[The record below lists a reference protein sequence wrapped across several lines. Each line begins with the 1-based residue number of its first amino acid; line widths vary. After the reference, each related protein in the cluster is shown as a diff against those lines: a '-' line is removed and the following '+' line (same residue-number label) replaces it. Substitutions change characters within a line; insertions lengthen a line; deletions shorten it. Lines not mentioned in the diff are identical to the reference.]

1 MFERRPRFAASLECL
16 VSALSAVFALGTAR
30 ISAIIPPFF
39 MQTLFSSFRRFCFSA
54 AFLATLATA
63 WLGFAAED
71 PFAAGVRPTNPLS
84 PEEQQRT
91 FHLPPGFE
99 IELVASEPK
108 IAKPMNLAFD
118 ARGRL
123 WMTDSYEYPFAAPL
137 DRPGRDSIKVIE
149 DADGD
154 GRYDTVSTFADGL
167 NIPIGLYP
175 YKNGVV
181 AWSIPN
187 IWHFEDTNDDGK
199 ADRRTKLYGPL
210 GYEHDTHGM
219 HSSFTRGFDGWL
231 YITHGFNNYT
241 TVRGR
246 DGSEISMHSGNT
258 YRVRLDGSRAE
269 HFTFGQVNPFGMAQD
284 PLGDLYTSD
293 CHSMPAYLL
302 IRDAYYPSF
311 GKPHDGLGFCPK
323 IMEHNHGSTALDG
336 IVHYSGN
343 QWPAE
348 FRDNIFIGNVM
359 TSRVNRDAL
368 LETGAGKRAVKKEDF
383 IRSDDPWFRPV
394 HMQFGPD
401 GSLYIADFY
410 NRIIGHYEVS
420 LQHPG
425 RDRHR
430 GRIWKVS
437 FAGIPG
443 QSPQS
448 PKPFDLTKLSISG
461 LHEELKSGT
470 ITRRQLA
477 MNYLIDEVG
486 AASLTRAQSIVA
498 GSEPSTWQQR
508 AHALWIL
515 HRLDGLDPKTLL
527 AAASDFSREVRIHAM
542 KILAETHPWSN
553 AHCEIGLAGL
563 KDVDFHVRRA
573 AADALSQHP
582 DARHVESLLSALA
595 EVADSDPFLKHALRI
610 ALRNQLRESTVFD
623 AIRKASLT
631 SRDADA
637 VADVLIS
644 IQTQKAANFLLDYL
658 SSRRPTAATVRQFAG
673 HIARHASAADLDR
686 LPPIIETIFA
696 KDLDQQLAV
705 FEALDAGRRQ
715 RGAAFSA
722 AIKNWIVQLAGRLMH
737 RVEQS
742 RDPWIHRPIPGM
754 PPTKVPWILQQ
765 RRSADGDEQSAFLSS
780 LSPGGE
786 SFTGIL
792 SSQPFSLPAKLSFFL
807 AGHDGHPDKPAQNR
821 NHIRL
826 RLVDDNRIIA
836 SANPPRNDTA
846 QQVTWN
852 LAPFRNQQAYFEII
866 DGNDGGGWAWLAF
879 GRLWPDLVALPDLS
893 PQNRSLLLVSASK
906 MLADSPQSAPYAK
919 ALSAIRNPKNP
930 PTARSQMAV
939 ELCRSRSNPFSTAL
953 AKRIAD
959 SALAENQRQNI
970 GRQLFAPNPES
981 SLRSLA
987 RDLLSELPLRSQR
1000 SFIQDLGVNQKGA
1013 KFVLQLAEEETIPAT
1028 LLQNG
1033 KIQEQIRNHGQ
1044 PLSKR
1049 LQALIQN
1056 LPATHSN
1063 RNKAIQQISRNL
1075 GGKNGNQ
1082 EEGRRLFN
1090 QACQI
1095 CHQLAGQGALI
1106 GPQLDGVGNRGLER
1120 LLEDILAPNRNLD
1133 KAFHTHTLT
1142 LSNGDALTG
1151 LHQRDD
1157 GVLAI
1162 FVNAAGQEFSIPK
1175 QSIIRQQPNPKSI
1188 MPDNFIEIL
1197 SEDQIA
1203 NLTAF
1208 LLSPANRTQSSNK
1221 KNTSPKSSDKLSE
1234 TQ

>member
-1 MFERRPRFAASLECL
+1 MQSL
-16 VSALSAVFALGTAR
+16 FF
-30 ISAIIPPFF
+30 PFW
-39 MQTLFSSFRRFCFSA
+39 RFCFPA
-54 AFLATLATA
+54 AFLAMLAAGWTS
-63 WLGFAAED
+63 FAAED
-71 PFAAGVRPTNPLS
+71 PFAAGVRSTDPLS
-84 PEEQQRT
+84 PGEQQRS

-99 IELVASEPK
+99 IELVASEPE

-123 WMTDSYEYPFAAPL
+123 WVTDSYEYPFAAPP

-175 YKNGVV
+175 YQNGVV

-187 IWHFEDTNDDGK
+187 IWHFKDTNGDGK

-210 GYEHDTHGM
+210 GYERDTHGM

-241 TVRGR
+241 TVRGA

-258 YRVRLDGSRAE
+258 YRVRLDGARAE

-284 PLGDLYTSD
+284 PLGDFYTSD

-336 IVHYSGN
+336 VVHYSGD

-368 LETGAGKRAVKKEDF
+368 LETGAGKRAVEKEDF
-383 IRSDDPWFRPV
+383 LRSEDPWFRPV

-401 GSLYIADFY
+401 GALYIADFY
-410 NRIIGHYEVS
+410 NRIIGHYEVP

-437 FAGIPG
+437 FAGVPG
-443 QSPQS
+443 QWPPQRS
-448 PKPFDLTKLSISG
+448 KAFDLTKLSVSG
-461 LHEELKSGT
+461 LYEELGSGA
-470 ITRRQLA
+470 IARRQLA
-477 MNYLIDEVG
+477 MDYLIDEVG
-486 AASLTRAQSIVA
+486 AAAWARAQSIVA
-498 GSEPSTWQQR
+498 GGESSTWQQR
-508 AHALWIL
+508 SHALWIL
-515 HRLDGLDPKTLL
+515 HRLDRLDPETLL

-542 KILAETHPWSN
+542 KVLAETHPWGD
-553 AHCEIGLAGL
+553 AQRKMGLAGL

-573 AADALSQHP
+573 AADALGRHP
-582 DARHVESLLSALA
+582 DASHVKALLSTLS
-595 EVADSDPFLKHALRI
+595 EVADDSPFLKHALRI
-610 ALRNQLRESTVFD
+610 ALRNQLRESAVFD
-623 AIRKASLT
+623 AVRKAPLT
-631 SRDADA
+631 SRDAGA

-644 IQTQKAANFLLDYL
+644 IQTPGAANFLLDYIA
-658 SSRRPTAATVRQFAG
+658 SKRPAATTFRQFAG

-686 LPPIIETIFA
+686 LPPIIETVFA
-696 KDLDQQLAV
+696 KDLAQQLAIY
-705 FEALDAGRRQ
+705 EALDAGRQQ
-715 RGAAFSA
+715 RGEAFSDA
-722 AIKNWIVQLAGRLMH
+722 VQSWSVSLAGRLMD

-742 RDPWIHRPIPGM
+742 RDPWVHRPIPGM
-754 PPTKVPWILQQ
+754 PSTKVPWILER
-765 RRSADGDEQSAFLSS
+765 RRSADGDDQSMFLCS

-807 AGHDGHPDKPAQNR
+807 AGHDGHPDKPAHNR
-821 NHIRL
+821 NRVRL
-826 RLVDDNRIIA
+826 RLVDDDRIIA

-846 QQVTWN
+846 QQVSWN
-852 LAPFRNQQAYFEII
+852 LAPFRGQQAYFEIV

-879 GRLWPDLVALPDLS
+879 GRLWPDLVPLPDLS
-893 PQNRSLLLVSASK
+893 PQRRSRLLVSAAK
-906 MLADSPQSAPYAK
+906 MVANAPQSAPYSK

-930 PTARSQMAV
+930 PIARAQMAV
-939 ELCRSRSNPFSTAL
+939 KLCQSRSNPLATAL

-959 SALAENQRQNI
+959 SALSENQRRNI
-970 GRQLFAPNPES
+970 GRQLFAPNHEA
-981 SLRSLA
+981 SLPTLA
-987 RDLLSELPLRSQR
+987 RELLSELPGRSQQR
-1000 SFIQDLGVNQKGA
+1000 FIQDLSVNRSGA
-1013 KFVLQLAEEETIPAT
+1013 EFALRLAEEGTIPAT
-1028 LLQNG
+1028 LLQNA
-1033 KIQEQIRNHGQ
+1033 KIQEQIRNHGK
-1044 PLSKR
+1044 PLAKR
-1049 LQALIQN
+1049 HKALIQD
-1056 LPATHSN
+1056 LPAPRLN
-1063 RNKAIQQISRNL
+1063 RDETIQRLSRNL
-1075 GGKNGNQ
+1075 GGKIGNWK
-1082 EEGRRLFN
+1082 EGRRLFG

-1095 CHQLAGQGALI
+1095 CHQLAGQGALV
-1106 GPQLDGVGNRGLER
+1106 GPQLDGIGNRGLER
-1120 LLEDILAPNRNLD
+1120 LLEDILDPNRNLD
-1133 KAFHTHTLT
+1133 KAFHTHALT
-1142 LSNGDALTG
+1142 LSNGDVLTG
-1151 LHQRDD
+1151 LHRRDD

-1175 QSIIRQQPNPKSI
+1175 QSIIRRQSIPKSL

-1203 NLTAF
+1203 DLATF
-1208 LLSPANRTQSSNK
+1208 LLSPENRTQSSDK
-1221 KNTSPKSSDKLSE
+1221 KNPVP
-1234 TQ
+1234 

>member
-1 MFERRPRFAASLECL
+1 
-16 VSALSAVFALGTAR
+16 
-30 ISAIIPPFF
+30 

-54 AFLATLATA
+54 AFLATLAAA
-63 WLGFAAED
+63 WPGFAAED

-84 PEEQQRT
+84 PDQQQKT

-99 IELVASEPK
+99 IELVASEPE

-123 WMTDSYEYPFAAPL
+123 WVTDSYEYPFAAPP

-154 GRYDTVSTFADGL
+154 GRYDAVSTFADGL

-187 IWHFEDTNDDGK
+187 IWHFKDTNGDGR
-199 ADRRTKLYGPL
+199 ADQRTKLYGPL
-210 GYEHDTHGM
+210 GYERDTHGM

-241 TVRGR
+241 TVRGK

-368 LETGAGKRAVKKEDF
+368 LETGAGKKAVEKEDF

-410 NRIIGHYEVS
+410 NRIIGHYEVP

-437 FAGIPG
+437 FAGVPG
-443 QSPQS
+443 QSPQN
-448 PKPFDLTKLSISG
+448 PKAFDLTKLSVSG
-461 LHEELKSGT
+461 LYEELKNDA
-470 ITRRQLA
+470 IARRQLA

-486 AASLTRAQSIVA
+486 AAALPQAQSIA
-498 GSEPSTWQQR
+498 TSGESSTWQQR
-508 AHALWIL
+508 VHALWIL
-515 HRLDGLDPKTLL
+515 HRLNGLDPKTLL
-527 AAASDFSREVRIHAM
+527 AAASDFSREVRVHAM
-542 KILAETHPWSN
+542 KILAETHPWGD
-553 AHCEIGLAGL
+553 AQRKMGLAGL
-563 KDVDFHVRRA
+563 KDFDFHVRRA
-573 AADALSQHP
+573 AADALGRHP
-582 DARHVESLLSALA
+582 DADHVKALLSALA
-595 EVADSDPFLKHALRI
+595 EVADNSPFLKHALRI
-610 ALRNQLRESTVFD
+610 ALRNQLRESAVLD
-623 AIRKASLT
+623 AVRQAPLT
-631 SRDADA
+631 SLDAGA

-644 IQTQKAANFLLDYL
+644 IQTRKAANFLLDYL
-658 SSRRPTAATVRQFAG
+658 SSSRPAAATVQFAG
-673 HIARHASAADLDR
+673 HIARHASEADLDR
-686 LPPIIETIFA
+686 LPPIIETA
-696 KDLDQQLAV
+696 LAEDLDQQLAV
-705 FEALDAGRRQ
+705 YEALAAGRRQ
-715 RGAAFSA
+715 RGAAFPA
-722 AIKNWIVQLAGRLMH
+722 AIKNWTIQLAERLID

-742 RDPWIHRPIPGM
+742 RDPWIHRPIPGT
-754 PPTKVPWILQQ
+754 PSTKVPWILEQ

-807 AGHDGHPDKPAQNR
+807 AGHDGHPDKPAQKR
-821 NHIRL
+821 NLVRL
-826 RLVDDNRIIA
+826 RLADDNRIIA

-852 LAPFRNQQAYFEII
+852 LAPFRNQQAYFEIV

-879 GRLWPDLVALPDLS
+879 GQLWPELVALPNLS
-893 PQNRSLLLVSASK
+893 PQNCSRLLVSAAK
-906 MLADSPQSAPYAK
+906 ILADSPQSPPYAK

-930 PTARSQMAV
+930 PIARAQMAV
-939 ELCRSRSNPFSTAL
+939 ELCRPYSNPVATAL

-959 SALAENQRQNI
+959 SALTEHRRQNI
-970 GRQLFAPNPES
+970 GRQLLAPNPES
-981 SLRSLA
+981 SLQSLA
-987 RDLLSELPLRSQR
+987 RDLLGELPLRSQR
-1000 SFIQDLGVNQKGA
+1000 SFVQDLGINRSGA
-1013 KFVLQLAEEETIPAT
+1013 EFALRLAEEGTISST
-1028 LLQNG
+1028 LLQNA
-1033 KIQEQIRNHGQ
+1033 KIQEQIRNHGK
-1044 PLSKR
+1044 PLTER

-1056 LPATHSN
+1056 LPAIHFN
-1063 RNKAIQQISRNL
+1063 RDEAIQRLSRNL

-1082 EEGRRLFN
+1082 EEGRRLFG

-1106 GPQLDGVGNRGLER
+1106 GPQLDGVGNRRLER
-1120 LLEDILAPNRNLD
+1120 LLEDILDPNRNLD

-1157 GVLAI
+1157 SALAI

-1175 QSIIRQQPNPKSI
+1175 QSIIRQQLNPKSI

-1197 SEDQIA
+1197 SEDQLA
-1203 NLTAF
+1203 DLAAF
-1208 LLSPANRTQSSNK
+1208 LLSPANRTQSADK
-1221 KNTSPKSSDKLSE
+1221 KNPVP
-1234 TQ
+1234 

>member
-1 MFERRPRFAASLECL
+1 MLCSNDGPGLSRCWNALFPRLALFLLLNRQEFQLKCRR
-16 VSALSAVFALGTAR
+16 
-30 ISAIIPPFF
+30 F
-39 MQTLFSSFRRFCFSA
+39 MQTLFSSFRRFCLSA
-54 AFLATLATA
+54 TFLATLATA
-63 WLGFAAED
+63 WPGFAAED

-84 PEEQQRT
+84 PAEQQRT

-99 IELVASEPK
+99 IELVASEPE

-123 WMTDSYEYPFAAPL
+123 WVTDSYEYPFAAPP
-137 DRPGRDSIKVIE
+137 DRPGRDSIKIIE
-149 DADGD
+149 DTDGD
-154 GRYDTVSTFADGL
+154 GRYDAVTTFADGL

-187 IWHFEDTNDDGK
+187 IWHFEDANSDGK

-210 GYEHDTHGM
+210 GYERDTHGM

-302 IRDAYYPSF
+302 IRHAYYPSF

-336 IVHYSGN
+336 VVHYSGN

-368 LETGAGKRAVKKEDF
+368 LEVGAGKRAVEKEDF

-394 HMQFGPD
+394 NMQFGPD

-410 NRIIGHYEVS
+410 NRIIGHYEVP

-448 PKPFDLTKLSISG
+448 PKAIDLTKLSVSG
-461 LHEELKSGT
+461 LYEELKSDA
-470 ITRRQLA
+470 IARRQLA

-486 AASLTRAQSIVA
+486 AAALPRAQSMVA

-515 HRLDGLDPKTLL
+515 HRLDELAPETLL

-542 KILAETHPWSN
+542 KILAETHPWSDVQR
-553 AHCEIGLAGL
+553 EIGLAGL
-563 KDVDFHVRRA
+563 KDFDFHVRRA
-573 AADALSQHP
+573 AADALGRHP
-582 DARHVESLLSALA
+582 DTRHVKALLSALS
-595 EVADSDPFLKHALRI
+595 EVANDRPFLKHALRI
-610 ALRNQLRESTVFD
+610 ALRNQLRDSAVFD
-623 AIRKASLT
+623 AVRKAPQT
-631 SRDADA
+631 SRNAEA
-637 VADVLIS
+637 IADVLIS
-644 IQTQKAANFLLDYL
+644 IQTPEAASFLLDYL
-658 SSRRPTAATVRQFAG
+658 SSRQPAATVRQFAG
-673 HIARHASAADLDR
+673 HIARHASPADLNR
-686 LPPIIETIFA
+686 LPQIIETA
-696 KDLDQQLAV
+696 LAEDLDQQLAIY
-705 FEALDAGRRQ
+705 EALDAGRQQ

-722 AIKNWIVQLAGRLMH
+722 AIQNWIVQLAGRLMD

-742 RDPWIHRPIPGM
+742 RDPWIHRSIPGM
-754 PPTKVPWILQQ
+754 PSTKVPWILEQ
-765 RRSADGDEQSAFLSS
+765 RRSADGDDQSAFLCS

-792 SSQPFSLPAKLSFFL
+792 SSQPFSLPAELSFFL

-821 NHIRL
+821 NHVRL
-826 RLVDDNRIIA
+826 RLVDDDRIIA
-836 SANPPRNDTA
+836 SANPPRNNVA
-846 QQVTWN
+846 QPVTWN
-852 LAPFRNQQAYFEII
+852 LAPFHNQRAYFEIV

-879 GRLWPDLVALPDLS
+879 GRLWPELVALPDLS
-893 PQNRSLLLVSASK
+893 PQNRSRLLVSVAK
-906 MLADSPQSAPYAK
+906 MLADSPQSDPYSK

-930 PTARSQMAV
+930 PIARSQMAV
-939 ELCRSRSNPFSTAL
+939 ELCRSRSNPLATAL

-959 SALAENQRQNI
+959 SALVENQRQNI
-970 GRQLFAPNPES
+970 SRQLFASNPEN
-981 SLRSLA
+981 SLPFLA
-987 RDLLSELPLRSQR
+987 RDLLNALPQRSQQG
-1000 SFIQDLGVNQKGA
+1000 FIQDLGVNQSGA
-1013 KFVLQLAEEETIPAT
+1013 EFALRLAEEGTIPAT
-1028 LLQNG
+1028 LFQNA
-1033 KIQEQIRNHGQ
+1033 KIQEQICNHGK
-1044 PLSKR
+1044 PLTER
-1049 LQALIQN
+1049 LEALVQD
-1056 LPATHSN
+1056 LPATNFN
-1063 RNKAIQQISRNL
+1063 RNETIQQLSRNL
-1075 GGKNGNQ
+1075 GGKTGNR
-1082 EEGRRLFN
+1082 EEGRRLFD

-1106 GPQLDGVGNRGLER
+1106 GPQLDGIGNRGLER
-1120 LLEDILAPNRNLD
+1120 LLEDILDPNRNLD
-1133 KAFHTHTLT
+1133 QAFHTHTLT
-1142 LSNGDALTG
+1142 LSNGDVLTG
-1151 LHQRDD
+1151 LYRRDD
-1157 GVLAI
+1157 GALAI
-1162 FVNAAGQEFSIPK
+1162 FVNAAGQEFSIPT
-1175 QSIIRQQPNPKSI
+1175 QSIIRRQPNPKSI

-1197 SEDQIA
+1197 NEDQLA
-1203 NLTAF
+1203 DLTAF
-1208 LLSPANRTQSSNK
+1208 LLSPANRSQSSGK
-1221 KNTSPKSSDKLSE
+1221 
-1234 TQ
+1234 

>member
-1 MFERRPRFAASLECL
+1 
-16 VSALSAVFALGTAR
+16 
-30 ISAIIPPFF
+30 

-54 AFLATLATA
+54 TFLATLAAA
-63 WLGFAAED
+63 WPGFAAED

-84 PEEQQRT
+84 PEQQQKT
-91 FHLPPGFE
+91 FHLPPGFA
-99 IELVASEPK
+99 IELVASEPE

-123 WMTDSYEYPFAAPL
+123 WVTDSYEYPFAAPP

-154 GRYDTVSTFADGL
+154 GRYDAVSTFADGL

-187 IWHFEDTNDDGK
+187 IWHFKDADGDGR
-199 ADRRTKLYGPL
+199 ADQRTKLYGPL
-210 GYEHDTHGM
+210 GYERDTHGM

-368 LETGAGKRAVKKEDF
+368 LETGAGKKAVEKEDF
-383 IRSDDPWFRPV
+383 IRSNDPWFRPV

-410 NRIIGHYEVS
+410 NRIIGHYEVP

-448 PKPFDLTKLSISG
+448 PKAFDLTKLSVSG
-461 LHEELKSGT
+461 LYEEFKSDT
-470 ITRRQLA
+470 IARRQLA

-486 AASLTRAQSIVA
+486 AAALPQAQNILA
-498 GSEPSTWQQR
+498 GNKSSTWQQR

-515 HRLDGLDPKTLL
+515 HRLGGLAPETLL
-527 AAASDFSREVRIHAM
+527 AAASDFSREVRVHAM
-542 KILAETHPWSN
+542 KILAETHLWSDTQRK
-553 AHCEIGLAGL
+553 IGLAGL
-563 KDVDFHVRRA
+563 RDLDFHVRRA
-573 AADALSQHP
+573 AADALGKHP
-582 DARHVESLLSALA
+582 NTLHIKAMLSALA
-595 EVADSDPFLKHALRI
+595 EVADDRPFLKHALRI
-610 ALRNQLRESTVFD
+610 ALRNQLRESAVFD
-623 AIRKASLT
+623 AVRKAPLT
-631 SRDADA
+631 SRDAGA

-644 IQTQKAANFLLDYL
+644 IQTQESANFLLDYL
-658 SSRRPTAATVRQFAG
+658 ASSQPTTTAVHQFAG
-673 HIARHASAADLDR
+673 HIARHASAANLDR
-686 LPPIIETIFA
+686 LPPIIETAFA
-696 KDLDQQLAV
+696 EDLDQQLAV
-705 FEALDAGRRQ
+705 YEALNAGRRQ
-715 RGAAFSA
+715 RGADFPA
-722 AIKNWIVQLAGRLMH
+722 AIKNWNIQLAGRLID

-742 RDPWIHRPIPGM
+742 RDPWIHRPITGTPS
-754 PPTKVPWILQQ
+754 TKVPWILQR
-765 RRSADGDEQSAFLSS
+765 RRSADGDEQSAFLCS

-792 SSQPFSLPAKLSFFL
+792 SSKPFSLPAKLSFFL

-821 NHIRL
+821 NVVRL
-826 RLVDDNRIIA
+826 RLADDNRIIA

-852 LAPFRNQQAYFEII
+852 LAPFRNQQAYFEIV
-866 DGNDGGGWAWLAF
+866 DGNGGGGWAWLAF
-879 GRLWPDLVALPDLS
+879 GRLWPELVALPDLS
-893 PQNRSLLLVSASK
+893 PQNHSRLLVSAAK
-906 MLADSPQSAPYAK
+906 ILAESPQSAPYSK
-919 ALSAIRNPKNP
+919 ALSAIRDPKNP
-930 PTARSQMAV
+930 PIARALMAV
-939 ELCRSRSNPFSTAL
+939 ELCRPRSNPVATAL
-953 AKRIAD
+953 ANRIAD

-970 GRQLFAPNPES
+970 GRQLFAPDPES

-987 RDLLSELPLRSQR
+987 RDLLIELPLRSQR
-1000 SFIQDLGVNQKGA
+1000 SFVQDLGVNRSGA
-1013 KFVLQLAEEETIPAT
+1013 EFALRLAEEGTIPAT
-1028 LLQNG
+1028 ILQNA

-1044 PLSKR
+1044 PLSKH
-1049 LQALIQN
+1049 LQALIQD
-1056 LPATHSN
+1056 LPAIHFN
-1063 RNKAIQQISRNL
+1063 RNEAIQRISRNL
-1075 GGKNGNQ
+1075 GGKTGDR
-1082 EEGRRLFN
+1082 EEGRRLFG

-1095 CHQLAGQGALI
+1095 CHQLDGQGALI

-1120 LLEDILAPNRNLD
+1120 LLEDILDPNRNLD

-1157 GVLAI
+1157 GALAI

-1175 QSIIRQQPNPKSI
+1175 QSIIRQQPNPMSI

-1197 SEDQIA
+1197 SEDQLA
-1203 NLTAF
+1203 DLAAF
-1208 LLSPANRTQSSNK
+1208 LFSPANRTQSSNK
-1221 KNTSPKSSDKLSE
+1221 KTQTLNSPINYRKLNETDSPQKTNARLPQDRKSKH
-1234 TQ
+1234 TN

>member
-1 MFERRPRFAASLECL
+1 MQSL
-16 VSALSAVFALGTAR
+16 
-30 ISAIIPPFF
+30 FF
-39 MQTLFSSFRRFCFSA
+39 SFRRFFFFSA
-54 AFLATLATA
+54 AFFAALAA
-63 WLGFAAED
+63 GRPGSAAED
-71 PFAAGVRPTNPLS
+71 PFAAGVRSTDPLS
-84 PEEQQRT
+84 PAEQQRT
-91 FHLPPGFE
+91 FHLPPGFA
-99 IELVASEPK
+99 IELVASEPE
-108 IAKPMNLAFD
+108 IAKPMNLSFD

-123 WMTDSYEYPFAAPL
+123 WVADSYEYPFAAPP
-137 DRPGRDSIKVIE
+137 DRPGRDSVKVIE
-149 DADGD
+149 DTDGD
-154 GRYDTVSTFADGL
+154 GRYDTVTTFVDGL

-187 IWHFEDTNDDGK
+187 IWHFEDANGDGK

-210 GYEHDTHGM
+210 GYERDTHGM

-241 TVRGR
+241 TVRGL

-336 IVHYSGN
+336 VVHYSGN

-368 LETGAGKRAVKKEDF
+368 LEVGAGKRAVEKEDF

-394 HMQFGPD
+394 NMQFGPNE
-401 GSLYIADFY
+401 SLYIADFY
-410 NRIIGHYEVS
+410 NRIIGHYEVP

-443 QSPQS
+443 QLPQS
-448 PKPFDLTKLSISG
+448 PEAFDLTKLSVSG
-461 LHEELKSGT
+461 LYEELKSDT
-470 ITRRQLA
+470 IARRQLA

-486 AASLTRAQSIVA
+486 AAALPQAQSILA
-498 GSEPSTWQQR
+498 GNKSSTWQQR

-515 HRLDGLDPKTLL
+515 HRLDGLAPETLL

-542 KILAETHPWSN
+542 KILAETHPWSDVQR
-553 AHCEIGLAGL
+553 EIALAGL
-563 KDVDFHVRRA
+563 KDFDFHARRA
-573 AADALSQHP
+573 AADALGRHP
-582 DARHVESLLSALA
+582 DARHVEALLSALA
-595 EVADSDPFLKHALRI
+595 EVANDRPFLKHALRI
-610 ALRNQLRESTVFD
+610 ALRNQLRESAVFD
-623 AIRKASLT
+623 AVRQAPQT
-631 SRDADA
+631 PRNADTI
-637 VADVLIS
+637 ADVLIS
-644 IQTQKAANFLLDYL
+644 IQTQEAANFLLDYL
-658 SSRRPTAATVRQFAG
+658 SSRRPAAATVRQFAG
-673 HIARHASAADLDR
+673 HIARHASESDLDR
-686 LPPIIETIFA
+686 LPPIIETVFA

-705 FEALDAGRRQ
+705 YEALETGGQQ
-715 RGAAFSA
+715 RGGAFPAAVKRGS
-722 AIKNWIVQLAGRLMH
+722 VQLAGRLLD

-742 RDPWIHRPIPGM
+742 RDPWVHRPIPGM
-754 PPTKVPWILQQ
+754 PSTKVPWILER
-765 RRSADGDEQSAFLSS
+765 RRSADGDDQSAFLCS

-821 NHIRL
+821 NHVRL
-826 RLVDDNRIIA
+826 RLADDNQIIA
-836 SANPPRNDTA
+836 VANPPRNNDA
-846 QQVTWN
+846 QPIAWN
-852 LAPFRNQQAYFEII
+852 LAPFRNRRAYFEIV

-879 GRLWPDLVALPDLS
+879 GRLWPEVVALPDLS
-893 PQNRSLLLVSASK
+893 PQRRSRLLVSAAK

-930 PTARSQMAV
+930 PIARSQMAV
-939 ELCRSRSNPFSTAL
+939 ELCRPRSNPLATAL

-959 SALAENQRQNI
+959 SALAENQRRNI
-970 GRQLFAPNPES
+970 GRQLFASNLEA
-981 SLRSLA
+981 SLPSLA
-987 RDLLSELPLRSQR
+987 RDLLSALPKRSQQ
-1000 SFIQDLGVNQKGA
+1000 SFIQDLGVNRSSA
-1013 KFVLQLAEEETIPAT
+1013 EFVLRLAEEGTIPAT
-1028 LLQNG
+1028 LLQNA
-1033 KIQEQIRNHGQ
+1033 KIQEQIRNHGRS
-1044 PLSKR
+1044 LAER
-1049 LQALIQN
+1049 LESLVQD
-1056 LPATHSN
+1056 LPATNFN
-1063 RNKAIQQISRNL
+1063 RNKTIQQLSRNL
-1075 GGKNGNQ
+1075 GGKTGNR
-1082 EEGRRLFN
+1082 EEGRRLFS

-1106 GPQLDGVGNRGLER
+1106 GPQLDGIGNRGLER
-1120 LLEDILAPNRNLD
+1120 LLEDILDPNRNLD

-1142 LSNGDALTG
+1142 LSNGDVLTG
-1151 LHQRDD
+1151 LHRRDD
-1157 GVLAI
+1157 GALAT
-1162 FVNAAGQEFSIPK
+1162 FANAAGQEFSIPK
-1175 QSIIRQQPNPKSI
+1175 QSIIRRQPNPQSL

-1197 SEDQIA
+1197 NEEQLA

-1208 LLSPANRTQSSNK
+1208 LLSPENRSQ
-1221 KNTSPKSSDKLSE
+1221 SSDKLLE
-1234 TQ
+1234 TP